1 MRESFAPQSSA
12 RWPRRCQDDR
22 VIVGYGLARKRRTGA
37 TYFRQFYVMRRDGQG
52 NVVLPSEAV
61 DPLTVEVGL
70 PGVRTARCSELMT
83 PNDKRFV
90 AKIFREKNAPKKK
103 KKILIRKM
111 ASLGVIFTSKTVD
124 LNVKSAVFCEA
135 KHCYFPRIILKVA
148 GSVQNKRCFHPHKP
162 AKF

>member
-1 MRESFAPQSSA
+1 MANIDRNIPHEDLARETEIVWVYDRSRFPFVRESFAPQSSA

-103 KKILIRKM
+103 KK
-111 ASLGVIFTSKTVD
+111 S
-124 LNVKSAVFCEA
+124 
-135 KHCYFPRIILKVA
+135 
-148 GSVQNKRCFHPHKP
+148 
-162 AKF
+162 